1 MRAPRAA
8 HALEAGAWWRVP
20 RRGVIVRGRQP
31 SHRQA
36 AAPAGSAQ
44 QLGRRAAAAA
54 RLVRLEVLR
63 AVVPLLRPAALAR
76 GGDLAAERRALCQ
89 GEARGEG
96 SSLVG

>member
-44 QLGRRAAAAA
+44 QLRRRAAAAA
-54 RLVRLEVLR
+54 RRVLLEVIR
-63 AVVPLLRPAALAR
+63 AARPLAGPAALAR
-76 GGDLAAERRALCQ
+76 AGDLAAARRELC
-89 GEARGEG
+89 
-96 SSLVG
+96 